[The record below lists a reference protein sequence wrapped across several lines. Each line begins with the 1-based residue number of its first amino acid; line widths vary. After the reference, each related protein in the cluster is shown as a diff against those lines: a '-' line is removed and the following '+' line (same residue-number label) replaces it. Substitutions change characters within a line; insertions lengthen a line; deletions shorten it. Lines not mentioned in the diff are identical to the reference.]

1 MSIIGRNRALRT
13 LDCSI
18 RYFSKGCRTPI
29 KAYKRLQQRKLEIAD
44 FPDNSREQSRSKD
57 QLEKYLEGLKK
68 HCDELKFAR
77 PIPPNGEKEEIWKP
91 PYHKLPQKKSQVEK
105 FFERIE
111 VENPELFAEMTK
123 PVDSKADVENPELFA
138 EMTKPVDSKADVD
151 LTFLDIFAD
160 KPAPE
165 VMNDEDYPSW
175 VWQLAPEN
183 QLYSKTEQIWTPV
196 ENLSE
201 NERAR
206 LWQWWETLKEL
217 DDKLYKKT
225 VGYRG
230 DDRPFFDDTF
240 PEPLCARDIWSPSEL
255 GYKEN
260 YEDPNNL
267 AGYNYQNFNRHE
279 GWSGYIA
286 NEECE

>member
-1 MSIIGRNRALRT
+1 MSLTGRQHTLRR
-13 LDCSI
+13 LD
-18 RYFSKGCRTPI
+18 RRFRFFSKGCRIPI
-29 KAYKRLQQRKLEIAD
+29 KAYQKLQQKRLDIAD
-44 FPDNSREQSRSKD
+44 FADDSREQSRSKEE
-57 QLEKYLEGLKK
+57 LLKYLDGLKR
-68 HCDELKFAR
+68 HCDEIKFAR
-77 PIPPNGEKEEIWKP
+77 PMPPNGEKEEVWKA
-91 PYHKLPQKKSQVEK
+91 PYHKLPEKKTPVEK

-111 VENPELFAEMTK
+111 LENPKLFEEMTK
-123 PVDSKADVENPELFA
+123 PVDA
-138 EMTKPVDSKADVD
+138 KADVD
-151 LTFLDIFAD
+151 LTFLDIYAE

-175 VWQLAPEN
+175 VWELAPEN

-206 LWQWWETLKEL
+206 LWQWWENLKEL

-260 YEDPNNL
+260 HDDPRNL

-279 GWSGYIA
+279 GWSGYAA
-286 NEECE
+286 NEELDTLSD